1 MFKNILV
8 AYEGSMHSKKAALIT
23 GRMAREQTRA
33 AIVRIVTV
41 MEQAPW
47 ELGEPFLSQLIE
59 QRTRAGDALMSEAA
73 SLIGEGVEIHKE
85 LLFGGAA
92 DGIIQVAET
101 RGCDLIVIGERGLG
115 LLEGLLLGSQAQRVI
130 SRAKC
135 PVLIVK

>member
-8 AYEGSMHSKKAALIT
+8 AYDGSEHSKKAALIV
-23 GRMAREQTRA
+23 GGLIREQHQA
-33 AIVRIVTV
+33 AEVRIVTV
-41 MEQAPW
+41 LDPAPW
-47 ELGEPFLSQLIE
+47 ELGEPFLSHLIE
-59 QRTRAGDALMSEAA
+59 QRTRAGDEALAEAA
-73 SLIGEGVEIHKE
+73 GLIGEGITTQKE

-92 DGIIQVAET
+92 EGIIQVAEA

-135 PVLIVK
+135 PVLVVK